1 MNAETKAAFDAL
13 TARLVRM
20 EHKLDSVQLS
30 SANLHIGGII
40 MSQEMDTLVAAV
52 EANTTVDQSVL
63 TFLQGLAA
71 QIQDAAGDRGKS
83 LQLAQSLTTS
93 ANAVSAALLA
103 NTPTQP

>member
-1 MNAETKAAFDAL
+1 MDAEIKAAFDAL
-13 TARLVRM
+13 AARLVRM
-20 EHKLDSVQLS
+20 EHKLDSAQLS
-30 SANLHIGGII
+30 LANLHIGEII

-52 EANTTVDQSVL
+52 EVNTTVDQSVL

-71 QIQDAAGDRGKS
+71 QITDAAGDRAKS
-83 LQLAQSLTTS
+83 LQLAQSLTSS